1 MSTLNEGSV
10 LVSEDYFKKLF
21 AEDNEYTSRVIVIDS
36 AEPVRQLNILKTL
49 VLMV

>member
-21 AEDNEYTSRVIVIDS
+21 AEDNDHTTGVIVKMCIRDS
-36 AEPVRQLNILKTL
+36 H
-49 VLMV
+49 